1 MLRMDRPGL
10 GKKPAQ
16 SQSKKKKGL
25 QGNTFYP
32 RNSNVLSQCHKQ
44 MMHITISIFVFFT
57 IELNEFKFNMLIEL
71 CMGIDVIWEGSILY
85 FHSLNFRKYSLYHSE
100 EKRRLNL
107 KKPKL
112 NMFKIKK
119 QNDYISHLI
128 IFHLIPKAK

>member
-1 MLRMDRPGL
+1 MSQADDAYHHINFCVFHDRI
-10 GKKPAQ
+10 K
-16 SQSKKKKGL
+16 
-25 QGNTFYP
+25 
-32 RNSNVLSQCHKQ
+32 
-44 MMHITISIFVFFT
+44 
-57 IELNEFKFNMLIEL
+57 FKFNMLIEL

-128 IFHLIPKAK
+128 IFQLIPKAK